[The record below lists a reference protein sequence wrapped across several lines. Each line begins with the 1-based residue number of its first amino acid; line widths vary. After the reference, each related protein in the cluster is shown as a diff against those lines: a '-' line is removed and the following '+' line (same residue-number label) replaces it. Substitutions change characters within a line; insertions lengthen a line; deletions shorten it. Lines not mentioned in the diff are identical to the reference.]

1 MIVMK
6 KDRLIRAVYRNKELK
21 EGQFM
26 GKEGFSVREVVEQ
39 AVRTEKLGYDFY
51 SSMAERF
58 KDRVELKDLFET
70 LAKKERIHEERFER
84 LEESLGD
91 EEPEGWEDVS
101 EYMRAFVESGLFLG
115 SDKVLARMKEIQ
127 SIQDAVDFALAF
139 EKETLLYFLGLRKA
153 VKEKGIVDVIID
165 EEQSHI
171 AWLHRFKNRFLK

>member
-26 GKEGFSVREVVEQ
+26 GKEGFSVREILEQ

-70 LAKKERIHEERFER
+70 LAKKEQIHEQRFER
-84 LEESLGD
+84 LEESIGD
-91 EEPEGWEDVS
+91 GETEGWEEVS
-101 EYMRAFVESGLFLG
+101 EYMRAFVESGFFLG
-115 SDKVLARMKEIQ
+115 SDKALVKMKEIE
-127 SIQDAVDFALAF
+127 SIQDAVEFALAF
-139 EKETLLYFLGLRKA
+139 EKETLLYFLGLRKT
-153 VKEKGIVDVIID
+153 VKEKDIIDAIID

-171 AWLHRFKNRFLK
+171 TWLNKFKDRFLK